1 MAFPTTRWTFIR
13 QAAAAPTA
21 ESRAALEEL
30 CRHYVD
36 PVLAF
41 VARRVESRETAEDLT
56 QDFFSRL
63 IRGELL
69 AKADPNRGRFRAF
82 LLNAVRDFLADAHDL
97 ARAQKRG
104 GEVRHISLTTTVI
117 TEPMTQ
123 LSADQEF
130 DVRWARTILQ
140 RSLDRLQSEHSDGR
154 ATLFDALKGS
164 LDASD
169 RMNGRDLAAKLGM
182 SEGAVRVA
190 LHRMRQRL
198 GQLIREEIAETVPS
212 GTDIDDEIL
221 NLRKTLESS
230 R

>member
-1 MAFPTTRWTFIR
+1 MAFPKTRWTLIR
-13 QAAAAPTA
+13 QAAVALTL

-30 CRHYVD
+30 CRHYGD

-41 VARRVESRETAEDLT
+41 VARRVASRETAEDLT
-56 QDFFSRL
+56 QEFFARL

-69 AKADPNRGRFRAF
+69 AKADPDRGRFRAF
-82 LLNAVRDFLADAHDL
+82 LLNAVRDFLADAHDH
-97 ARAQKRG
+97 ATAQKRG
-104 GEVRHISLTTTVI
+104 GDVKHFSLTTTVI
-117 TEPMTQ
+117 AEPMTR

-140 RSLDRLQSEHSDGR
+140 RSLDRLQKEHLDGR
-154 ATLFDALKGS
+154 SAIFDALKGS

-169 RMNGRDLAAKLGM
+169 RMNGRELAGQLNM

-198 GQLIREEIAETVPS
+198 GQLIREEIAETVPT

>member
-30 CRHYVD
+30 CRNYGD

-41 VARRVESRETAEDLT
+41 VQRRVTSTETAEDLT

-69 AKADPNRGRFRAF
+69 AKANPDRGRFRAF
-82 LLNAVRDFLADAHDL
+82 LLNAVRDFLADAHDH

-104 GEVRHISLTTTVI
+104 GDVRHFSLTTTVI
-117 TEPMTQ
+117 LEPMTH

-140 RSLDRLQSEHSDGR
+140 RSLDRLQEEHLNGR
-154 ATLFDALKGS
+154 SAIFDALKGS

-169 RMNGRDLAAKLGM
+169 RKNGRDLAMTLGM
-182 SEGAVRVA
+182 SEGAVRVT

-198 GQLIREEIAETVPS
+198 GQLIREEIAETVPA

-221 NLRKTLESS
+221 NLRKTLGSS